1 MLDLLIGILIGLIIL
16 VVLVVVHELGHAIV
30 ASRNGIIVDEF
41 GIGLPPKAW
50 SKKLKNGTIFSINW
64 LLIGGFV
71 KLKGEYDESRGEGE
85 YGSASFWQK
94 TKVLFAGV
102 FFNILFACLIVSALA
117 LMGLPKLVDDQFY
130 VKQDAVIEYSLVEL
144 TSIEDGSA
152 ADVAGLTHGD
162 RIISFAGQKID
173 TDKQLISLIEK
184 NPNQIIEIVY
194 QRENQQ
200 LITKAK
206 ITVENNLGRLGIGMA
221 QQQSIRSTWSAP
233 IVGIVTT
240 AQFTRDTVKGITN
253 LFTSLFKNLALR
265 LSPDNVAKQQASVEL
280 GEIGSQVTGPI
291 GIVGVIFP
299 AARQAGFGQVMLLAA
314 IISISLAV
322 MNILP
327 IPALDG
333 GRWLT
338 LVTFR
343 LIKKKLTIAL
353 ENRIQTIGFLVIIA
367 IALLVTILDVKKI
380 L

>member
-130 VKQDAVIEYSLVEL
+130 VKQDAVIEYGLVEL

-194 QRENQQ
+194 QRENQE

-206 ITVENNLGRLGIGMA
+206 IAVENNIGRLGIGMA

-265 LSPDNVAKQQASVEL
+265 LSSDNVAKQQASVEL